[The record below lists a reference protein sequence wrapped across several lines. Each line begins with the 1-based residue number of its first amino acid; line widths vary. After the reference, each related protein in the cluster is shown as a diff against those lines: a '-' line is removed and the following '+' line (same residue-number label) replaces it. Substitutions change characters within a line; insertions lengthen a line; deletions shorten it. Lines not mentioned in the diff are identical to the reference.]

1 MKNNKPI
8 LFGLIGGIM
17 FFILCYLS
25 KSNDET
31 FIIFFYTMFFLPG
44 ITFPISTSYFRLEN
58 LNKKKLRIALH
69 LIISIVIY
77 YGSVRVF
84 NLENKYDWITVFS
97 GFIGSFLYLI
107 STKLIL
113 KLRLKFSHI
122 ILAPVI
128 SAMSFLPYEIWSN
141 NIKLLGLAILVWT
154 ITNSMIINETKK
166 RLPTKPINHTV
177 FGV

>member
-1 MKNNKPI
+1 MKNNKP
-8 LFGLIGGIM
+8 LVFGLVGGVMLFTI
-17 FFILCYLS
+17 CYLS
-25 KSNDET
+25 EISDQALL
-31 FIIFFYTMFFLPG
+31 FFFYTMLFLPG

-69 LIISIVIY
+69 LVISIGIY

-84 NLENKYDWITVFS
+84 NLENEYDWITPFS
-97 GFIGSFLYLI
+97 GFIGSLLYLI

-122 ILAPVI
+122 ILASVI
-128 SAMSFLPYEIWSN
+128 SAISFLPYEIWDN
-141 NIKLLGLAILVWT
+141 NIKLLGLAILFWT

-166 RLPTKPINHTV
+166 RLPTPYKMHA
-177 FGV
+177 